1 MGTFRW
7 ERMTE
12 GKLGLILMNTAM
24 LSKSLIQFSVDEW
37 GCVTSLYFVLRPNCG
52 RGNGDHGDL
61 LQKDLCQDCCIQCLW
76 PHSRSLLTHASAR
89 DIWTLTGK
97 FGSDSCGGHC
107 SFLLDPGMHKVL
119 FLPSK
124 SLFPQSCGSL
134 ESNPTGL
141 QSQIPW
147 GFSSPFAGSPG
158 WEMLWALELSQQR
171 NNFFGIIWYNISQ
184 CVLLI
189 AVQLLWLLLIVF
201 WDGFLV
207 KRKELIVK
215 CLSERVNS

>member
-1 MGTFRW
+1 M
-7 ERMTE
+7 
-12 GKLGLILMNTAM
+12 
-24 LSKSLIQFSVDEW
+24 
-37 GCVTSLYFVLRPNCG
+37 
-52 RGNGDHGDL
+52 
-61 LQKDLCQDCCIQCLW
+61 
-76 PHSRSLLTHASAR
+76 THASAR
-89 DIWTLTGK
+89 DTWTLTGK

-171 NNFFGIIWYNISQ
+171 NNFFGIIWYNISV
-184 CVLLI
+184 C
-189 AVQLLWLLLIVF
+189 A
-201 WDGFLV
+201 
-207 KRKELIVK
+207 
-215 CLSERVNS
+215 VNSSAIVMTFIDSILGWVPCGKEGTNCEMSQ